1 MNLSVS
7 NLIGVIRRVIERFFS
22 EGIRDDHELEDRLRI
37 RVINII
43 SVITILV
50 LTFFGTVAL
59 GKGQLTL
66 GFSDLSV
73 ALIFLITQIYL
84 RTTGNYSL
92 VKYFWVGSTG
102 ILFVYLFNTGGVEN
116 TGHLWAYIFPLVA
129 AFLLGARKGAIAI
142 STVVAAILVLWIYD
156 LSQGKAVYSSGLVIR
171 FIISFSII
179 SFAAC
184 YYEHFRQETLHQLAE
199 SNLQLD
205 TQIAKLKEAEE
216 ALRKNQEELE
226 QRVEDRTMQLKE
238 ANEQLQREIREHS
251 KTDELLRSSEEQY
264 RLLFENSFDVI
275 FSLDRQFN
283 LVSMSPSIERI
294 LGYKPEE
301 LIGRPLFELNLLSQK
316 YLEVAFAQI
325 MHVFGGD
332 SISASEYEVLAK
344 DGTVK
349 IAQISGA
356 PIRKQGEVVG
366 GISISRDITA
376 AKKAEEELRRAHD
389 ELEMRVN
396 QRTEELKRAN
406 EALEAANRAKSDFL
420 ANMSHELRTPL
431 NHIMGFTELI
441 LDRQCGEINEVQE
454 EYLNDVLESSG
465 HLLSLI
471 NDILDLS
478 KVEAG
483 KLELQTTE
491 VHLRT
496 LLESGIAMVKEQA
509 MKHRIEFL
517 TDIEGGIETIQAD
530 ERKLKQILYNLLSNA
545 VKFTPDGGVVTIAA
559 RSLSPREG
567 QSFTRQGQPI
577 RLPLDG
583 DDPLLKSEQ
592 WMAISVQDTGIGIE
606 GEDLQRI
613 FAPFEQGEGAVSR
626 RYQGTGLGLSLTKRL
641 VEMHGGR
648 IWAESGGKGKGSTFY
663 FVIPC

>member
-1 MNLSVS
+1 MNSSMS
-7 NLIGVIRRVIERFFS
+7 NLMGGIERFFS
-22 EGIRDDHELEDRLRI
+22 EGIRDDHDLEDRLRI
-37 RVINII
+37 RVINFI

-59 GKGQLTL
+59 GKEKLTL

-73 ALIFLITQIYL
+73 ALVFFITQMYL
-84 RTTGNYSL
+84 RKTGNYSF
-92 VKYFWVGSTG
+92 VKYFWVSSTG
-102 ILFVYLFNTGGVEN
+102 ILFVYLFNTGGIEN

-129 AFLLGARKGAIAI
+129 AFLLGARKGAITI
-142 STVVAAILVLWIYD
+142 SMVVAFILVLWIYD
-156 LSQGKAVYSSGLVIR
+156 LSQGKAVYSLTLVVR
-171 FIISFSII
+171 FLFSFLII

-184 YYEHFRQETLHQLAE
+184 YYEHFRQETLQQLAE
-199 SNLQLD
+199 SNLELEK
-205 TQIAKLKEAEE
+205 QIAKLKEAEE

-226 QRVEDRTMQLKE
+226 RRVESRTAQLKE
-238 ANEQLQREIREHS
+238 ANEELQREIQEHS
-251 KTDELLRSSEEQY
+251 RTEELLRSSEEQY

-275 FSLDRQFN
+275 FSLDLQFN

-301 LIGRPLFELNLLSQK
+301 LIGRPLFELNLLPPK

-325 MHVFGGD
+325 MQVFEGG

-349 IAQISGA
+349 VAQISGA

-376 AKKAEEELRRAHD
+376 AKKADEDLRRAHD
-389 ELEMRVN
+389 ELEMRVY

-406 EALEAANRAKSDFL
+406 EALETANRAKTDFL

-441 LDRQCGEINEVQE
+441 LDRQCGEINEVQA

-483 KLELQTTE
+483 KLELQATD
-491 VHLRT
+491 VHLRI
-496 LLESGIAMVKEQA
+496 LLESGMGMVKEQA
-509 MKHRIEFL
+509 IKHRIEFL
-517 TDIEGGIETIQAD
+517 TAIEDGIETIQAD

-545 VKFTPDGGVVTIAA
+545 VKFTPDGGLVTIAA
-559 RSLSPREG
+559 GYLFPREG
-567 QSFTRQGQPI
+567 QWFTRQGQPV
-577 RLPLDG
+577 RLPADG
-583 DDPLLKSEQ
+583 NDPLLKREQ
-592 WMAISVQDTGIGIE
+592 LIGISVQDTGIGIQ

-613 FAPFEQGEGAVSR
+613 LAPFEQGEGAVSR
-626 RYQGTGLGLSLTKRL
+626 RYQGTGLGLSLTVRL
-641 VEMHGGR
+641 VELHGGR